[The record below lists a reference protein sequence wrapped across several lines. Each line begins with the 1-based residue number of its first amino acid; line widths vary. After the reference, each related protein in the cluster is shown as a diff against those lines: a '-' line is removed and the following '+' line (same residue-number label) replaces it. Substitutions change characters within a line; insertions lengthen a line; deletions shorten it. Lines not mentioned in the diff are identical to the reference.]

1 MHESMVVGLGPTS
14 HTAQRVRELNRRSRG
29 RDGQRGHPRTSSID
43 SLLALGLCNV
53 GFGIVGAVMFLVGRM
68 IRVRLSAGARVRSR
82 GCRSRRDTVGFIY
95 QYLLVVPFD
104 SIDWIGLDWIGL
116 DWIGE
121 NNALNRFDRSLL
133 VFEPGMKVLD
143 HVDVVQF
150 GQRSNL
156 SQHRIDK
163 VRIELEVRKVNLL
176 DGCCTRGLT
185 VNMRERHCEPVSIG

>member
-1 MHESMVVGLGPTS
+1 VIHISVS
-14 HTAQRVRELNRRSRG
+14 SSYCIRFNRV
-29 RDGQRGHPRTSSID
+29 
-43 SLLALGLCNV
+43 
-53 GFGIVGAVMFLVGRM
+53 
-68 IRVRLSAGARVRSR
+68 
-82 GCRSRRDTVGFIY
+82 
-95 QYLLVVPFD
+95 D
-104 SIDWIGLDWIGL
+104 SIDWIGSG
-116 DWIGE
+116 WIGE